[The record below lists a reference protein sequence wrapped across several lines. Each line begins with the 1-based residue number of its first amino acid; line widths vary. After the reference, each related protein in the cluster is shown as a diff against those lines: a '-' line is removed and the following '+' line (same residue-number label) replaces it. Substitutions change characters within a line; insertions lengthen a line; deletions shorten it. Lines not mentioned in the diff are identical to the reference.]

1 LADAVAN
8 GPRKGLSPPNI
19 AIYRDLT
26 SCPSHADTRAHTE
39 GRLFM
44 NAEHTPSARSAKT
57 LPAQPSLEHLKN
69 EAKQRL
75 KALRAQEPRA
85 QLTEAQLAVARDYGF
100 ASWRAL
106 KAHVDAITRK
116 RVFAAAR
123 AGDIETV
130 RRAFEG
136 GFDPGLTDDDGRTI
150 HQIGK
155 TGGNQAIEL
164 LARDFQERRDR
175 PAAVGQAVKAILDAA
190 EKGRAEELGRLLD
203 EHLDLIDARGGNF
216 WGRTALHM
224 AAWRNRGACVRL
236 LLDRGADVRI
246 RDYGDNAYALH
257 FAADAAD
264 LDVVTLLVE
273 AGSDVVGEGDDHQ
286 VGVIGWATC
295 FARVRED
302 VAAYL
307 LAHGANLNLWS
318 AIALDREDDVRGFIA
333 RDPSLVGARMSRNE
347 HRRMPL
353 HHAAAKNR
361 PRMVRLLLELGA
373 DPNASDA
380 VGMTALATASQ
391 EHADPAI
398 VTLLLASGAKL
409 DFLSALYLERYEL
422 AEAMLRDDPSR
433 IGPGGR
439 DEIALHLSVSKKNAA
454 AVRWLIA
461 HGADV
466 NAKGYL
472 WDCSHTAL
480 HMTAESGAVDMAR
493 LLLDAGADPNIRDD
507 KYDATVLGWAEY
519 CEQPQVA
526 ELVRERGG
534 TA

>member
-1 LADAVAN
+1 
-8 GPRKGLSPPNI
+8 
-19 AIYRDLT
+19 
-26 SCPSHADTRAHTE
+26 
-39 GRLFM
+39 M
-44 NAEHTPSARSAKT
+44 NSEHTPTARSARV
-57 LPAQPSLEHLKN
+57 LPAQPNLEHLKN

-75 KALRAQEPRA
+75 KALRAQEPNA

-106 KAHVDAITRK
+106 KAYVDEVTRK

-123 AGDIETV
+123 AGDVETV

-136 GFDPGLTDDDGRTI
+136 GFDPSLTDDDGRTI

-155 TGGNQAIEL
+155 AGGNEAIEL
-164 LARDFQERRDR
+164 LAREFQERRDR
-175 PAAVGQAVKAILDAA
+175 PAAVEQAVNAILDAA
-190 EKGRAEELGRLLD
+190 EKGRGAELGRLLD
-203 EHLDLIDARGGNF
+203 AHPDLIDARGGNS

-224 AAWRNRGACVRL
+224 AAWRNRGTCVRL
-236 LLDRGADVRI
+236 LLDRGADVRF

-286 VGVIGWATC
+286 VGVLGWATC

-307 LAHGANLNLWS
+307 LAHGARFNLWS
-318 AIALDREDDVRGFIA
+318 AIALDREGDVRGFIA
-333 RDPSLVGARMSRNE
+333 REPALLSARMSRNE
-347 HRRMPL
+347 HYRTPL

-361 PRMVRLLLELGA
+361 PRMVRLLLDLGA
-373 DPNASDA
+373 EANASDA
-380 VGMTALATASQ
+380 TGATALTTAAQ

-398 VTLLLASGAKL
+398 VTMLLAASVKL
-409 DFLSALYLERYEL
+409 DFMSALYLERYEA
-422 AEAMLRDDPSR
+422 AEVMLKDDPTR
-433 IGPGGR
+433 LGPDGR
-439 DEIALHLSVSKKNAA
+439 DTMALHLSVSKKNAG
-454 AVRWLIA
+454 AVQWLIA
-461 HGADV
+461 HGVDV
-466 NAKGYL
+466 NAKRNL
-472 WDCSHTAL
+472 WDCNSTAL
-480 HMTAESGAVDMAR
+480 HMTAESGAIEIAR
-493 LLLDAGADPNIRDD
+493 LLLDAGADPNIHDD

>member
-1 LADAVAN
+1 
-8 GPRKGLSPPNI
+8 
-19 AIYRDLT
+19 
-26 SCPSHADTRAHTE
+26 
-39 GRLFM
+39 M
-44 NAEHTPSARSAKT
+44 NAEQAPSARPAKT
-57 LPAQPSLEHLKN
+57 LPAQPNLEHLKN

-75 KALRAQEPRA
+75 KALRAREPRTR
-85 QLTEAQLAVARDYGF
+85 LTEAQLAVARDYGF

-106 KAHVDAITRK
+106 KAHVDGNTRK

-123 AGDIETV
+123 AGDVDAV

-136 GFDPGLTDDDGRTI
+136 GFDPGLTDNDGRTI

-155 TGGNQAIEL
+155 TGGIQAIEL
-164 LARDFQERRDR
+164 LARDFQERRNR

-190 EKGRAEELGRLLD
+190 EKGRADELSRLLD
-203 EHLDLIDARGGNF
+203 AHPDLIDARGGNF

-224 AAWRNRGACVRL
+224 AAWRNREACVRL

-264 LDVVTLLVE
+264 LDIVTLLVE

-286 VGVIGWATC
+286 VGVLGWATC

-302 VAAYL
+302 VASYL
-307 LAHGANLNLWS
+307 LAHGAKLNLWS
-318 AIALDREDDVRGFIA
+318 AIALDREDDVRSFMA
-333 RDPSLVGARMSRNE
+333 RDPSLLGARMSRNE
-347 HRRMPL
+347 HHRTPL

-361 PRMVRLLLELGA
+361 PRMVRLLLDLGA
-373 DPNASDA
+373 DPNATDA
-380 VGMTALATASQ
+380 AGMTALTTASQ
-391 EHADPAI
+391 EHADPAV
-398 VTLLLASGAKL
+398 VTLLLAAGAKL

-433 IGPGGR
+433 IGPDGR
-439 DEIALHLSVSKKNAA
+439 DAIALHLSVSRRNAA

-466 NAKGYL
+466 NAKGNL
-472 WDCSHTAL
+472 WDCGHTAL

-507 KYDATVLGWAEY
+507 KYDATVLGWAEF
-519 CEQPQVA
+519 CEQPQIA

>member
-1 LADAVAN
+1 
-8 GPRKGLSPPNI
+8 
-19 AIYRDLT
+19 
-26 SCPSHADTRAHTE
+26 
-39 GRLFM
+39 M
-44 NAEHTPSARSAKT
+44 NAEHTPPSRPAKT
-57 LPAQPSLEHLKN
+57 LPAQPNLEHLKN

-75 KALRAQEPRA
+75 KALRAQQPRA

-106 KAHVDAITRK
+106 KAHVHQITRK
-116 RVFAAAR
+116 RMFAAAR

-130 RRAFEG
+130 RRTFEG
-136 GFDPGLTDDDGRTI
+136 GFDPSLTDDDGRTI

-155 TGGNQAIEL
+155 TGGSQAIEL
-164 LARDFQERRDR
+164 LAREFQERRDR
-175 PAAVGQAVKAILDAA
+175 PAAVEQAVKAILDAA
-190 EKGRAEELGRLLD
+190 EKGRADELGRLLD
-203 EHLDLIDARGGNF
+203 AHPDLIDARGGNLC
-216 WGRTALHM
+216 GRTALHI
-224 AAWRNRGACVRL
+224 AAWRNRGACARL
-236 LLDRGADVRI
+236 LLERGADVRI

-273 AGSDVVGEGDDHQ
+273 AGSDVIGEGDDHQ
-286 VGVIGWATC
+286 VGVLGWATC

-307 LAHGANLNLWS
+307 LAHGAKLNLWC
-318 AIALDREDDVRGFIA
+318 AIALDREDEVRGFIA
-333 RDPSLVGARMSRNE
+333 HDSSCLRERMSRNE
-347 HRRMPL
+347 HYRTPL

-361 PRMVRLLLELGA
+361 PRMVRLLLDLGA
-373 DPNASDA
+373 DPNATDA
-380 VGMTALATASQ
+380 AGMTALATASQ
-391 EHADPAI
+391 EHADFAI
-398 VTLLLASGAKL
+398 VTLLLAAGAKL
-409 DFLSALYLERYEL
+409 DFVSALFLGRYEA

-433 IGPGGR
+433 IGPHGR
-439 DEIALHLSVSKKNAA
+439 DTIALHLSVSKRNAA

-466 NAKGYL
+466 NAKGNL
-472 WDCSHTAL
+472 WDCGHAAL

-507 KYDATVLGWAEY
+507 KYDATVLGWAEF
-519 CEQPQVA
+519 CEQAQIA
-526 ELVRERGG
+526 ELVRGRGG